1 MGRIDGQ
8 VAVITGAA
16 SGIGRA
22 AADLF
27 AAEGAAVVI
36 GDLREQ
42 DATNAAAEI
51 TAAGGTAIGM
61 AVDAM
66 DENSLA
72 RLVEA
77 AASGFGRLDIMC
89 NHVGGSNPERDLDI
103 MGLDMDEFD
112 RVMQLNVR
120 STVIGCRLAIPHMV
134 KAGGGSIINT
144 ASVGGLNGDFVQV
157 AYGTAKAAVIR
168 LTQYVATQVGHQH
181 IRCNAIA
188 PGAVMTPSLADNL
201 PSETIEEIRSH
212 NALPFLGDPVDVAQ
226 TMLFLASPEARYIT
240 GQVLVVDGGM
250 TSHHSIAETR
260 RPPGTRGLTAPQ
272 AQNHLHRGE
281 RGDARAV

>member
-89 NHVGGSNPERDLDI
+89 NHVGGSNPKNDLDI

-201 PSETIEEIRSH
+201 PAETIEEIRSH

-260 RPPGTRGLTAPQ
+260 RPPETRGGDRAPSTKSP
-272 AQNHLHRGE
+272 APR
-281 RGDARAV
+281 

>member
-1 MGRIDGQ
+1 MGRLDGQ

-36 GDLREQ
+36 GDLREK
-42 DATNAAAEI
+42 DATDAAAEI
-51 TAAGGTAIGM
+51 TAMGGSAIGM

-66 DENSLA
+66 DEDSLA

-77 AASGFGRLDIMC
+77 AVSGFGRLDIMC
-89 NHVGGSNPERDLDI
+89 NHVGGSNPKLDLDI
-103 MGLDMDEFD
+103 IGLDMDEFD

-144 ASVGGLNGDFVQV
+144 VSVGGLNGDFVQV

-168 LTQYVATQVGHQH
+168 LTQYVATQYGHQN

-201 PSETIEEIRSH
+201 PAQMIESIRTH
-212 NALPFLGDPVDVAQ
+212 NALPFIGVPSDIAH
-226 TMLFLASPEARYIT
+226 TMLFLASSEARYIT

-260 RPPGTRGLTAPQ
+260 RPPE
-272 AQNHLHRGE
+272 AQRS
-281 RGDARAV
+281 